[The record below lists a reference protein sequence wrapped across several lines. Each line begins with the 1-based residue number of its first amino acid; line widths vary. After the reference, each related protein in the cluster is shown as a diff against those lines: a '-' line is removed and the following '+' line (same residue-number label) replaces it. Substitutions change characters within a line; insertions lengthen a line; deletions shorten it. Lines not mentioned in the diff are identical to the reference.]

1 MQNAPQEGPELR
13 LWLEHNPAIGLWTAT
28 ITRQG
33 KEVCVIVD
41 SSRDAVMA
49 EANRLIDR
57 SPTQSAA

>member
-1 MQNAPQEGPELR
+1 MQNELQEGPELR

-41 SSRDAVMA
+41 SSRDAVIA
-49 EANRLIDR
+49 EAKRLIAR
-57 SPTQSAA
+57 NPTRSAA